1 MSKNIVVHQKCPTRT
16 ELHKKFEIQNASTV
30 IAINIT
36 ILHITGG
43 IFIFVMYYLKI
54 GVFEKHKVQL

>member
-1 MSKNIVVHQKCPTRT
+1 VSKNIVVHQKCPTRT

-43 IFIFVMYYLKI
+43 GDFHLCYVLCYMTI
-54 GVFEKHKVQL
+54 